1 MKIVV
6 FGASGNT
13 GTYFIKYFLENN
25 KDKKYEIVAVGTRAT
40 DKFEKMGVK
49 YF

>member
-25 KDKKYEIVAVGTRAT
+25 KDKKYENSSIWG
-40 DKFEKMGVK
+40 EW
-49 YF
+49 